1 MNPIESKFRDK
12 KNSISAQTAILFP
25 QVASL
30 PVLYV
35 DQGREKRR
43 AVFWGM
49 LSSSGMD
56 SDSRIQYK
64 SNPQFGHNMVF

>member
-1 MNPIESKFRDK
+1 M
-12 KNSISAQTAILFP
+12 LFP

-43 AVFWGM
+43 AVFLGM

-64 SNPQFGHNMVF
+64 SNPQFGHDMVY